1 MLNVSVPYAKRAA
14 LKKLAWAWLILLVLG
29 MAWGLTFSLARIAA
43 TRGAHPLGITF
54 WEGTLA
60 AVLLIAI
67 IAARRRSISMKPEL
81 IRLYLI
87 TGLIGVVVP
96 GVIFFYAASRVP
108 AGVLSISIAIVPI
121 LTFMMSAVYGLEKF
135 ALGRVAGV
143 ILGTVA
149 IVLLVGPNES
159 LPDPAQL
166 PWVFLALAAAACYAA
181 LNMVLALM
189 APPGASSFMLTCGMF
204 VAASLMMAPIILATD
219 SFVPFAWP
227 WRAIEWS
234 LFGLGAI
241 AAIAFSLYFY
251 LIDHAGPV
259 FGSLTANA
267 VTLFGVIWGIIIF
280 GEQNSIWI
288 WLSLATMMVA
298 LALVTPRGKGSGQ
311 SIAEPV

>member
-1 MLNVSVPYAKRAA
+1 MLNVSVSYAKRAA
-14 LKKLAWAWLILLVLG
+14 LKKLAWAWLILLVMG
-29 MAWGLTFSLARIAA
+29 MAWGLSFSLARIAA
-43 TRGAHPLGITF
+43 TGGAHPLGTTF
-54 WEGTLA
+54 WLGTLA

-67 IAARRRSISMKPEL
+67 IAARRRGISMKPKL

-96 GVIFFYAASRVP
+96 NVIFFYAASRVP
-108 AGVLSISIAIVPI
+108 AGVLSISLAIVPI

-135 ALGRVAGV
+135 ALSRVAGV

-149 IVLLVGPNES
+149 IVLLVGPSES

-166 PWVFLALAAAACYAA
+166 PWVFLAFAAAACYAV
-181 LNMVLALM
+181 LNMVLVLM
-189 APPGASSFMLTCGMF
+189 APPGANSFMLTCGMF
-204 VAASLMMAPIILATD
+204 VAASLMMVPIILATD
-219 SFVPFAWP
+219 SFVAFGWP
-227 WRAIEWS
+227 WRALEWS

-241 AAIAFSLYFY
+241 SAIAFSLYFY

-259 FGSLTANA
+259 FSSLTANV

-288 WLSLATMMVA
+288 WLSLATMMAA
-298 LALVTPRGKGSGQ
+298 LALVTPRGKDPAR
-311 SIAEPV
+311 IVAEPV

>member
-1 MLNVSVPYAKRAA
+1 MLNVSALFAKRAA
-14 LKKLAWAWLILLVLG
+14 LKKLAWAWLILLIMG

-43 TRGAHPLGITF
+43 TRGAHPLGILF
-54 WEGTLA
+54 WEGIVA
-60 AVLLIAI
+60 SILLTAI
-67 IAARRRSISMKPEL
+67 STARRRSISMKPKL

-96 GVIFFYAASRVP
+96 GVVFFYAASRVP

-189 APPGASSFMLTCGMF
+189 APPGAGSFMLTCGMF

-219 SFVPFAWP
+219 SFVPFGWP
-227 WRAIEWS
+227 WRALEWS
-234 LFGLGAI
+234 LLGLGAI

-259 FGSLTANA
+259 FGSMTANV

-280 GEQNSIWI
+280 GEHNSIWI

-298 LALVTPRGKGSGQ
+298 LALVAPRGKQ
-311 SIAEPV
+311 SAQVIAEPV

>member
-1 MLNVSVPYAKRAA
+1 MLNASLPYAKSAV
-14 LKKLAWAWLILLVLG
+14 LKKLAWAWLILLVMG
-29 MAWGLTFSLARIAA
+29 MAWGLHFSLARFAA
-43 TRGAHPLGITF
+43 TTGAHPLGIAF
-54 WEGTLA
+54 WDGAFA
-60 AVLLIAI
+60 AALLIVI
-67 IAARRRSISMKPEL
+67 IAARRRGISMEPKL

-96 GVIFFYAASRVP
+96 SVIFFYAASRVP

-121 LTFMMSAVYGLEKF
+121 LTFATSAVYGLEKF

-204 VAASLMMAPIILATD
+204 VAASLMMVPIVLATD
-219 SFVPFAWP
+219 SFVPFGWP
-227 WRAIEWS
+227 WRALEWS

-241 AAIAFSLYFY
+241 DAIAFSLYFY

-259 FGSLTANA
+259 FGSLTANV

-298 LALVTPRGKGSGQ
+298 LALVAPRGKESVQ
-311 SIAEPV
+311 AIAERV